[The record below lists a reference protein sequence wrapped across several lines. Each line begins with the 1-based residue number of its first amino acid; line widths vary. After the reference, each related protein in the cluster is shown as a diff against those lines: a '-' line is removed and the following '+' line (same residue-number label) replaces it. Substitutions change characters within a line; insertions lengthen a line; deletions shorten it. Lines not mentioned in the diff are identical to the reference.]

1 MITKVNAF
9 LTSVGNI
16 FKTKE
21 EALREE
27 REAVLKK
34 FMLKKTIS
42 TNYLTNRNRSGYFD
56 YCSDYETI
64 TSFVPDQETINQ
76 FLDNY
81 DDIMLK
87 LKEVDKNKDT

>member
-34 FMLKKTIS
+34 FMLKKEIK
-42 TNYLTNRNRSGYFD
+42 Y
-56 YCSDYETI
+56 SDYDVDMWGCYPSKRRSESI
-64 TSFVPDQETINQ
+64 VHYVPDQETIKQ

>member
-27 REAVLKK
+27 REAVLNK
-34 FMLKKTIS
+34 FILDKNIRTVDEDYGFCSSRYKYKTI
-42 TNYLTNRNRSGYFD
+42 TELIPNK
-56 YCSDYETI
+56 ETI
-64 TSFVPDQETINQ
+64 KQ

-81 DDIMLK
+81 DDIMAK

>member
-1 MITKVNAF
+1 MISKVNAF

-27 REAVLKK
+27 RETVLKK
-34 FMLKKTIS
+34 YMLKKITEIS
-42 TNYLTNRNRSGYFD
+42 YDD
-56 YCSDYETI
+56 YSRFMGNPKYTKVT
-64 TSFVPDQETINQ
+64 TSIPDQETINQ

-87 LKEVDKNKDT
+87 LKEVDKNKDN

>member
-9 LTSVGNI
+9 LTTVGNI

-27 REAVLKK
+27 RENVLKK
-34 FMLKKTIS
+34 HMLKKVT
-42 TNYLTNRNRSGYFD
+42 
-56 YCSDYETI
+56 ETI
-64 TSFVPDQETINQ
+64 CDNWRRGDYKTITTFVPDQDTINQ

-81 DDIMLK
+81 DDIMAK

>member
-9 LTSVGNI
+9 LTTVGNI

-34 FMLKKTIS
+34 HMLKKT
-42 TNYLTNRNRSGYFD
+42 TTYNYD
-56 YCSDYETI
+56 SDCYGLYRPNKSSCVT
-64 TSFVPDQETINQ
+64 TYVPDQETINQ

-87 LKEVDKNKDT
+87 LKEVDKNKDI